1 MGLYRLNYM
10 YGGGGKY
17 RTTSSNINNSSN
29 IKKGQ
34 GQGSGL
40 DLLPLAWYLGNSPSS
55 GLVRDAGSAPV
66 ILGYDFDSR
75 WDGGGRVSTKW

>member
-10 YGGGGKY
+10 NGGKGKC
-17 RTTSSNINNSSN
+17 RTISSNINNSSN

-40 DLLPLAWYLGNSPSS
+40 DLLPLVWYLCNGPSS
-55 GLVRDAGSAPV
+55 SLVRDAAGSAPV
-66 ILGYDFDSR
+66 ILGYNFDSR
-75 WDGGGRVSTKW
+75 CDGE